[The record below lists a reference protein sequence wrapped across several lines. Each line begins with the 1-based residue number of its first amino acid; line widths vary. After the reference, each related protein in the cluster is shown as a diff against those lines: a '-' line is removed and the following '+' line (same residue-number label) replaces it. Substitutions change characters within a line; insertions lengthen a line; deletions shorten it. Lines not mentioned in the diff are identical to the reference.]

1 MDDAEVLE
9 GVSAPPTRT
18 PTPLSP
24 STAPCSAPLSRS
36 ATGTTGTAPPFALA
50 PGAPA
55 PPRVPPP
62 PLALALEP
70 TRTTA
75 ATRTPASL
83 RSSSCLP
90 LPCPLLNNDGRH
102 GRPEAPAPTVRPR
115 PDLPPQGSRHL
126 PALLRLP
133 RTLPLRSPKPRSS
146 PTPSARC
153 WPPSAP
159 PSPPPSGDMD
169 ALDDVGDP
177 AGARVER
184 GRGSIHNGVADQA
197 LANPDMSI
205 AEILFASPRLLLWR
219 LTMWCAALP
228 WRAAYVAACVARAPY
243 RAPRAGSTTVA
254 VLRLLSSW
262 TATMSSLTAS
272 PSRSRPSASPSCET
286 RS

>member
-1 MDDAEVLE
+1 MRYSARGASPATRAAAAAGTRPGADQDHGGDEDSRIAKIVELLTASLSSAQQRRAPRPPR
-9 GVSAPPTRT
+9 GAGADRAPPPRSSSSRVAA
-18 PTPLSP
+18 PP
-24 STAPCSAPLSRS
+24 STSTPPK
-36 ATGTTGTAPPFALA
+36 TT
-50 PGAPA
+50 
-55 PPRVPPP
+55 
-62 PLALALEP
+62 ALALSE
-70 TRTTA
+70 TKELTDTT
-75 ATRTPASL
+75 
-83 RSSSCLP
+83 
-90 LPCPLLNNDGRH
+90 
-102 GRPEAPAPTVRPR
+102 
-115 PDLPPQGSRHL
+115 
-126 PALLRLP
+126 
-133 RTLPLRSPKPRSS
+133 
-146 PTPSARC
+146 SARC
-153 WPPSAP
+153 WHERACAP